1 MISIRPEFRPSRVRR
16 AAFSLAFG
24 AFIALAG
31 GCTGG
36 GPADAAKD
44 AAAQAAIPVEVA
56 PASHQSVTANYSG
69 TATLEAV
76 GDAQVVTKA
85 TGIILKILVE
95 EGMRVQKGQLL
106 AQLDDDAA
114 RNKLLQAQ
122 ATLRKAEAAFDKSEK
137 GIAKNLVPRS
147 DFDRDKFDLE
157 TQRAVVAGAEI
168 DVSYTRITAPIA
180 GVIAKRSVKV
190 GNLVQANQALFQI
203 VDMDPLQAVL
213 NVPERDLD
221 TLKPGQSVH
230 LKVDALP
237 TKTFDGIVARVAP
250 VVDATS
256 GTFRATCE
264 FRDTSKTLMPGMFG
278 RIDVAYDQRHDAL
291 VVPRSALVEEDGE
304 SAVFVIEPA
313 PIKKPDDKSKDAKPA
328 DKAKANAT
336 ASTDAKDAKKD
347 DLPLFV
353 AKRRVVKTGY
363 SESDRVEVRDGLK
376 DGERVITIGRNAVRD
391 GTEVTVLTPPPA
403 QAQAAQVL
411 AKVQESGT

>member
-1 MISIRPEFRPSRVRR
+1 MLPTRTVSSPIRVRR
-16 AAFSLAFG
+16 AASTL
-24 AFIALAG
+24 ALALLIAVSAGCG
-31 GCTGG
+31 G
-36 GPADAAKD
+36 AKDSKD

-56 PASHQSVTANYSG
+56 SASHQAVTANYSG

-76 GDAQVVTKA
+76 GEAQVVAKTS
-85 TGIILKILVE
+85 GIILKIMVE

-106 AQLDDDAA
+106 AQLDDDSV
-114 RNKLLQAQ
+114 RNKLVQAE
-122 ATLRKAEAAFDKSEK
+122 ATLKKAQAAFDKSEK
-137 GIAKNLVPRS
+137 GIAKNLIPRA

-157 TQRAVVAGAEI
+157 TQHAVVEGAKI
-168 DVSYTRITAPIA
+168 DLAYTRILAPIS
-180 GVIAKRSVKV
+180 GVIAKRSVKL
-190 GNLVQANQALFQI
+190 GNLVTINQTLFQI

-221 TLKPGQSVH
+221 TLKAGQPVH
-230 LKVDALP
+230 LRVDALP
-237 TKTFDGIVARVAP
+237 EKNFEGIVARIAP

-264 FRDTSKTLMPGMFG
+264 FRDSTSTLKPGMFG
-278 RIDVAYDQRHDAL
+278 RVDVVYDQRHDAL

-304 SAVFVIEPA
+304 SSVYVIEPA
-313 PIKKPDDKSKDAKPA
+313 PAKKVDEKDKNKDAP
-328 DKAKANAT
+328 KAKAGEAVAAENVKAV
-336 ASTDAKDAKKD
+336 A
-347 DLPLFV
+347 PLFV

-363 SESDRVEVRDGLK
+363 TESDRVEVRDGLK

-411 AKVQESGT
+411 AKAPESGS